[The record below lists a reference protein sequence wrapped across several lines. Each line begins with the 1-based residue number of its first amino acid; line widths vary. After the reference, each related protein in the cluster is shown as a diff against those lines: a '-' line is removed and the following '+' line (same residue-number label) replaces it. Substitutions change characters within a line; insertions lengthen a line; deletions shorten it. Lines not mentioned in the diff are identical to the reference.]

1 MVDSKENDTFDMGV
15 KGFRDRSSPEGGEG
29 VAEYFSGDHVVFTG
43 KRRGNKSSLK
53 EENMEHT
60 EPYG

>member
-29 VAEYFSGDHVVFTG
+29 VVEYFSGDHVVFTG
-43 KRRGNKSSLK
+43 NGGGISRR
-53 EENMEHT
+53 
-60 EPYG
+60 